1 MCHGIQSE
9 SVLLY
14 HVTRNVTTTSNLHV
28 IFLEILEIITC
39 VLFFK
44 SRASENSLNTLI
56 TVYRQVLVLPDI
68 YVLKLLRT
76 YENK

>member
-39 VLFFK
+39 LCSVLQEPCF
-44 SRASENSLNTLI
+44 RE
-56 TVYRQVLVLPDI
+56 LPKHFNHSI
-68 YVLKLLRT
+68 
-76 YENK
+76 